1 MEGVE
6 TYASSWLLGFP
17 KDHNHIRRR
26 IAASFGE

>member
-1 MEGVE
+1 MEGAE

-17 KDHNHIRRR
+17 KDHLRR